1 MKKSLTSL
9 VVIFSCSK
17 SGTPGDAGADRNG
30 ALGGD
35 GIDGGWCFGVAD
47 GHAGGVR
54 AQARSGVSRWRAGR
68 GRTMGDAMPG
78 PRKWQR
84 QCPMRP
90 TVLMMISGLEQQHI
104 PLQ

>member
-17 SGTPGDAGADRNG
+17 SGTPGADRNG

-78 PRKWQR
+78 PRTERVAAVFCSCSFRLQR
-84 QCPMRP
+84 ARILQ
-90 TVLMMISGLEQQHI
+90 VLG
-104 PLQ
+104 